1 MSTEAR
7 CIHKYTNK
15 NENIKSRNKQ
25 TCKTEE
31 YVEWCLQGTKFRLY
45 FSCQQNNCGDYKE
58 YGQQMKKGK
67 EKQKHDICRP
77 LSTKTRLNIF
87 INFNPYFVGQ

>member
-1 MSTEAR
+1 MKILKVEINKHVKQKNMLNGVYKELNFD
-7 CIHKYTNK
+7 CILVA
-15 NENIKSRNKQ
+15 SR
-25 TCKTEE
+25 TTD
-31 YVEWCLQGTKFRLY
+31 
-45 FSCQQNNCGDYKE
+45 CGDYKE